1 MHGLHAASP
10 AALSAITR
18 DQPAIVYEGLL
29 AVLLRLVFLLYA
41 EDRGLI
47 PSRDDPMARAFY
59 EQGYGVRA
67 LHTRLLED
75 AAPHPDTMEER
86 QGAWHRLLALF
97 RLVHVGDDTGWMR
110 GRGGKLFDP
119 AAFPFLQGQTVPT
132 DPIRVPPVSDG
143 CILRVLDGLLTLA
156 GERLS
161 YRALD
166 VEQIGSVY
174 ETVTAPIVQH
184 ALAPALERIGPDATP
199 EAVLSLKVCDPAM
212 GSGAFLVEACR
223 QLAARLV
230 DAWRVHQDKRPVL
243 PPDEDE
249 ELHVKRLVAQRCLYG
264 VDRNPMATDLARLS
278 LCR

>member
-1 MHGLHAASP
+1 
-10 AALSAITR
+10 
-18 DQPAIVYEGLL
+18 LL

-47 PSRDDPMARAFY
+47 PSRDDATARAFY

-86 QGAWHRLLALF
+86 RGSWHRLLALF
-97 RLVHVGDDTGWMR
+97 RLVHAGEATGWMR

-132 DPIRVPPVSDG
+132 DAIQVPPVSDA
-143 CILRVLDGLLTLA
+143 CVLRVLDGLLTLD

-174 ETVTAPIVQH
+174 ETVMGFTAQIATGPS
-184 ALAPALERIGPDATP
+184 LAIRAGKRDRTP
-199 EAVLSLKVCDPAM
+199 VFVDLGTA
-212 GSGAFLVEACR
+212 SGAAQLV
-223 QLAARLV
+223 
-230 DAWRVHQDKRPVL
+230 WRGP
-243 PPDEDE
+243 
-249 ELHVKRLVAQRCLYG
+249 
-264 VDRNPMATDLARLS
+264 
-278 LCR
+278 